1 VNKGEIFNIHRIT
14 NLCKILHFIVK
25 KSVICW
31 VLIIHVGFKITICV
45 CSILCSMKSLCLK
58 FKKNQKCLV
67 VSFLIHIWWIRIYKN
82 LAFRICRPWSM
93 KSKFSKV
100 NCGRRSLTEMISNL
114 FESSKSGTCWS
125 VIVCRVFG
133 LLRDVGRAVGH
144 RLDVWHVRCRRGRRY
159 TVLPATPGTQFCLTK
174 ENCLWN

>member
-1 VNKGEIFNIHRIT
+1 MLSLNYSCWIQNHNMCVFNFMQYEIFMF
-14 NLCKILHFIVK
+14 KVQE
-25 KSVICW
+25 KSKMSFVE
-31 VLIIHVGFKITICV
+31 
-45 CSILCSMKSLCLK
+45 SL
-58 FKKNQKCLV
+58 
-67 VSFLIHIWWIRIYKN
+67 LIHIWLRIRIYEN

-100 NCGRRSLTEMISNL
+100 NYGQRSLTEMISNL